1 MTSWRHQNAELTR
14 EGDGFSISSSS
25 RQDLSSPRCQAT
37 SNVHELIELLF
48 YSMIQVYE
56 ECTIIDSW
64 IFLYMNETVPYERK
78 LGPKKAKSGTA

>member
-14 EGDGFSISSSS
+14 EGDGFSISH
-25 RQDLSSPRCQAT
+25 QDLSFPRCQAT
-37 SNVHELIELLF
+37 NNVHELIELLF

-64 IFLYMNETVPYERK
+64 IFVYMNETVPQ
-78 LGPKKAKSGTA
+78 S